1 MNRHVGYA
9 LIVSLAAL
17 GGCVS
22 QQRNLHSSAVEYLY
36 SGGYE
41 GSPATVVKLQAPVRV
56 GIAFAPSGSDV
67 FPEEKKQELLKR
79 ISDAF
84 RADPKIAA
92 IEIIPST
99 YLNPRGGFD
108 ELDRLRAAFR
118 VTQIVLISYEQV
130 QFSDTGAMGLTY
142 WAYGVPAYVIKG
154 EKNETRTFVDA
165 VALDIP
171 SRAMLFHAA
180 GQSSIKGSST
190 LIGLNEAL
198 RERSAA
204 GFDQAIGQLI
214 ASLDAELKK
223 FEASV
228 RNGEITVDATPKI
241 PAWNPTTTS
250 ATSSQLMPGRVASQ
264 GGSDA
269 VTAALLLGLLV
280 LARRAHSANRTSR
293 VAAKRA
299 RWQCASAS
307 RKMRGGEM
315 AEWSKALDSKSSK
328 PKGF

>member
-1 MNRHVGYA
+1 MNRLFGYA
-9 LIVSLAAL
+9 LIGSLAML
-17 GGCVS
+17 GGCAS

-36 SGGYE
+36 SGGYD
-41 GSPATVVKLQAPVRV
+41 GAPASVVKLRAPVRV
-56 GIAFAPSGSDV
+56 GIAFAPSGNDA
-67 FPEEKKQELLKR
+67 FPEEKKQQLLKR

-118 VTQIVLISYEQV
+118 ISEIVLISYEQI

-142 WAYGVPAYVIKG
+142 WAYGVPAYVVKG

-171 SRAMLFHAA
+171 SRVMLFHAA

-190 LIGLNEAL
+190 LVGVNQAL
-198 RERSAA
+198 RERGAA
-204 GFDQAIGQLI
+204 GFDEAIEQLI
-214 ASLDAELKK
+214 PNLDVELKK

-228 RNGEITVDATPKI
+228 TNGEIAVEATPKI
-241 PAWNPTTTS
+241 PAWNPTS
-250 ATSSQLMPGRVASQ
+250 APAPAGVTPSTQ
-264 GGSDA
+264 GQGANDA
-269 VTAALLLGLLV
+269 VTVALLLGLLA
-280 LARRAHSANRTSR
+280 LARRDRR
-293 VAAKRA
+293 RA
-299 RWQCASAS
+299 ERRAS
-307 RKMRGGEM
+307 R
-315 AEWSKALDSKSSK
+315 
-328 PKGF
+328 

>member
-1 MNRHVGYA
+1 MNRRLGYA
-9 LIVSLAAL
+9 LIVSLAML

-41 GSPATVVKLQAPVRV
+41 GSPATVVKLHAPVRV

-67 FPEEKKQELLKR
+67 FPEEKKQELLQR

-92 IEIIPST
+92 IEVIPST

-118 VTQIVLISYEQV
+118 VSEIVLISYEQV

-171 SRAMLFHAA
+171 TRTMLFHAA

-190 LIGLNEAL
+190 LVGVNQAL
-198 RERSAA
+198 RERSTA
-204 GFDQAIGQLI
+204 GFDEAIQQLI
-214 ASLDAELKK
+214 TNLDVELKK

-228 RNGEITVDATPKI
+228 QNGEIAVEATPKI
-241 PAWNPTTTS
+241 PAWNPAP
-250 ATSSQLMPGRVASQ
+250 ATAAAPAPRSGQ
-264 GGSDA
+264 GANDA
-269 VTAALLLGLLV
+269 VTAVLLLGLLM
-280 LARRAHSANRTSR
+280 LARRT
-293 VAAKRA
+293 AKRA
-299 RWQCASAS
+299 SRSAVQ
-307 RKMRGGEM
+307 RRR
-315 AEWSKALDSKSSK
+315 
-328 PKGF
+328 

>member
-1 MNRHVGYA
+1 MNRHLGYA
-9 LIVSLAAL
+9 LILSLGVLA
-17 GGCVS
+17 GCAS

-41 GSPATVVKLQAPVRV
+41 GSPATVVKLHAPVRV

-67 FPEEKKQELLKR
+67 FPEEKKQQLLKR

-118 VTQIVLISYEQV
+118 VTDIVLISYEQV

-190 LIGLNEAL
+190 LVGVNQAL
-198 RERSAA
+198 RERSAT
-204 GFDQAIGQLI
+204 GFDQAIDQLI
-214 ASLDAELKK
+214 ANLDTELKK
-223 FEASV
+223 FETSV
-228 RNGEITVDATPKI
+228 SNGEITVEATPKI
-241 PAWNPTTTS
+241 PAWNPTT
-250 ATSSQLMPGRVASQ
+250 ATGVPPAPAPGQ
-264 GGSDA
+264 GSPGQGATDG

-280 LARRAHSANRTSR
+280 VARRAANRTLR
-293 VAAKRA
+293 VPVSLR
-299 RWQCASAS
+299 R
-307 RKMRGGEM
+307 
-315 AEWSKALDSKSSK
+315 
-328 PKGF
+328 